1 MRMRWGVSKLV
12 GGHSADN
19 SSRSGQT
26 INNVA
31 QAKLTGEASAWKSK
45 EKTVKTIITF
55 LSLIA
60 PIAVFAGSVGPISIS
75 GDQLQVINSPQI
87 AYLYVSVTGG
97 GCTYATPVLIMDST
111 NPAAGAMYATLLLA
125 KTTGGNV
132 TISTSGCSS
141 AGYPEITSIYLD

>member
-1 MRMRWGVSKLV
+1 M
-12 GGHSADN
+12 
-19 SSRSGQT
+19 
-26 INNVA
+26 
-31 QAKLTGEASAWKSK
+31 
-45 EKTVKTIITF
+45 KTLITF
-55 LSLIA
+55 ISLIA
-60 PIAVFAGSVGPISIS
+60 PIAVFAGGVGPISIS
-75 GDQLQVINSPQI
+75 GDQLQIISSPQI

-111 NPAAGAMYATLLLA
+111 NPAASAMYATLLSA